1 MRTKFA
7 LAAAAALV
15 AGSVSAASAADLRVA
30 PAPPPPPPYNWT
42 GYWLGFGIGGFFG
55 GESTVT
61 FPGGLIGGPGGL
73 LGGAI
78 APEIN
83 QPIVAFHGT
92 HTHQLAGFGWGNLVI
107 GIDQSA
113 NLPLDN
119 DLDTVA
125 CPNALLSCGVRI
137 QSLFTTGALLGLAWD
152 RVLFSVRGGWAAG
165 LVQTRTFTNPA
176 GILFDNTSRWHSG
189 WYVGGAIDW
198 AVYKTAGT
206 SGVLGIEYNYVDLG
220 DIVHCQFGCG
230 PAPGFV
236 RNVDV
241 TANVIKAK
249 FSIKLDGPPLL
260 PF

>member
-1 MRTKFA
+1 MRNYLKMTIAGVA
-7 LAAAAALV
+7 L
-15 AGSVSAASAADLRVA
+15 AGSVGLASAADLAVR
-30 PAPPPPPPYNWT
+30 PPPPPPPAYNWT
-42 GYWLGFGIGGFFG
+42 GYWLGVGFGSLW
-55 GESTVT
+55 GESTLT
-61 FPGGLIGGPGGL
+61 GLGL
-73 LGGAI
+73 VGA
-78 APEIN
+78 PSVSHDFD
-83 QPIVAFHGT
+83 QPIIAFHGT
-92 HTHQLAGFGWGNLVI
+92 HTHQLTSFGWGSLVI

-165 LVQTRTFTNPA
+165 QVQTRTFTNPG